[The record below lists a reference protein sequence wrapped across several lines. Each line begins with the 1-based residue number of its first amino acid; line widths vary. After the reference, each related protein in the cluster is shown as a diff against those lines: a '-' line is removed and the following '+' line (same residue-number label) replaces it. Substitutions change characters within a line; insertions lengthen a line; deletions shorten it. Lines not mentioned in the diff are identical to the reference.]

1 MTGQIPDEVRYD
13 GCGYALTAFDGGD
26 LFDPAAHGVQPGPL
40 STACWR
46 GFICT
51 YSIEQGALIL
61 DRVEIGRSR
70 EQREVP
76 TLFGIHARTA
86 GAKAFHPGALVFQ
99 QLAAPVDFSG
109 RLLIAAGSAKVGYLN
124 MGFRP
129 AWLYHRV
136 YELVFQQGRL
146 TSAHDRS
153 AELAGVRRLL
163 GSNGVKP
170 RSDEPTG
177 AWIERAFSLTFDYS
191 WPSNG

>member
-1 MTGQIPDEVRYD
+1 MTGQIPDEVRYE
-13 GCGYALTAFDGGD
+13 GCRYALTAVDGGD
-26 LFDPAAHGVQPGPL
+26 LFDPAAHGVQAGPL

-51 YSIEQGALIL
+51 YSVEDGRLIL
-61 DRVEIGRSR
+61 ERVEIGQSP

-76 TLFGIHARTA
+76 TLFGIQARTA
-86 GAKAFHPGALVFQ
+86 TAGAFHPGALVYR
-99 QLAAPVDFSG
+99 QLAAPVDFPG
-109 RLLIAAGSAKVGYLN
+109 RLLIAAGPAEVGYLN

-136 YELVFQQGRL
+136 YELVFHQGRL

-153 AELAGVRRLL
+153 AELAEVRRLL
-163 GSNGVKP
+163 GSDGVKP

-177 AWIERAFSLTFDYS
+177 AWIERAFSLTFDFS